1 MNPHCVYVINA
12 YLAGL
17 ISSDQQNTPIEEI
30 KIRGDMASLIQF
42 AELMVQSEELEEHYE
57 FLKKQ
62 MKEKYG

>member
-1 MNPHCVYVINA
+1 MNPHSVYVINA